1 MSPPVLAVRDLAVR
15 IGGRRIVRDV
25 SVRVE
30 PEQTLG
36 IVGESG
42 SGKSMTV
49 LAATG
54 LLDAPGAQV
63 RGSSVL
69 AGDQELVGASA
80 RALRRVHGGR
90 IGFVFQDPGTS
101 LNPLLTVE
109 RQITESLETHKNQT
123 RRQARSR
130 ALELLEAVGLPDP
143 PHRLRS
149 YPHQLSGGQRQRV
162 MIAIALACDPE
173 LLVADE
179 PTTALDVTTQA
190 QIIELIR
197 DLQRDFGTAVM
208 WISHDLGVIGEVAD
222 SVTVL
227 RDGEVIEQDNVD
239 DIFIRASAPYTREL
253 LSARPVLGGDGPP
266 APAAGAPVLLQVDGL
281 DVRFPVRTPAGR
293 SVVHAVKDLSFQIRR
308 GTTLGLVGESGSG
321 KSTVASALTGLVTP
335 QSGSAVL
342 GGVDVLHVPGA
353 QRKTVRQRISLVMQD
368 PFATLNPRM
377 PVGASIAEPLVVHR
391 LVGDRAQRVARVAEL
406 LDSVGLS
413 AAFATRYPH
422 ELSGG
427 QRQRVSIARALAVA
441 PELLILDEAT
451 ASLDVSVQA
460 RVLDLLLELQRDLE
474 LTYLFIGH
482 DLAVI
487 QRVSHDVLV
496 LRAGE
501 CVEYRSAA
509 KLFAAPEQEYTRA
522 LLAAVP
528 PDRLAGSTDASRTS
542 LSGTGTVDGHGG
554 CQLESP

>member
-342 GGVDVLHVPGA
+342 DGVDVLHVPGA

-528 PDRLAGSTDASRTS
+528 PDRLAGSTDARRTS

>member
-1 MSPPVLAVRDLAVR
+1 VLAVRDLAVR

-222 SVTVL
+222 SMTVL

-342 GGVDVLHVPGA
+342 DGVDVLHVPGA

-528 PDRLAGSTDASRTS
+528 PDRLAGSTDARRTS

>member
-1 MSPPVLAVRDLAVR
+1 MSGSVLAVSGLGVR
-15 IGGRRIVRDV
+15 IGRREIVREV
-25 SVRVE
+25 SMVVE

-63 RGSSVL
+63 SGSSVL

-80 RALRRVHGGR
+80 RTLRRVHGGR

-101 LNPLLTVE
+101 LNPLLTVD

-123 RRQARSR
+123 RRQARTR
-130 ALELLEAVGLPDP
+130 ALELLEAVGLPEP
-143 PHRLRS
+143 QNRLRS

-162 MIAIALACDPE
+162 MVAIGLACDPE
-173 LLVADE
+173 LLIVDE

-190 QIIELIR
+190 QIIALIR
-197 DLQRDFGTAVM
+197 DLQRDFGTAVV

-222 SVTVL
+222 TVTVL
-227 RDGEVIEQDNVD
+227 RGGEVVEQASVD
-239 DIFIRASAPYTREL
+239 EIFDQPRQPYTREL
-253 LSARPVLGGDGPP
+253 LSARPVLGSSGPP
-266 APAAGAPVLLQVDGL
+266 APPSDAPVLLKVDGL
-281 DVRFPVRTPAGR
+281 DIRFPVSTPTGR
-293 SVVHAVKDLSFQIRR
+293 SVVHAVKDLSFRIRR
-308 GTTLGLVGESGSG
+308 GATLGLVGESGSG
-321 KSTVASALTGLVTP
+321 KSTVASALTGLVAP
-335 QSGSAVL
+335 ESGSAVL
-342 GGVDVLHVPGA
+342 DDTDVLNVPGA

-368 PFATLNPRM
+368 PFASLNPRM
-377 PVGASIAEPLVVHR
+377 PVGTSIAEPLVVHR
-391 LVGDRAQRVARVAEL
+391 LVADRTTRDARVGEL
-406 LDSVGLS
+406 LDAVGLS
-413 AAFATRYPH
+413 ASFASRYPH

-427 QRQRVSIARALAVA
+427 QRQRVNIARALAVQ

-460 RVLDLLLELQRDLE
+460 KVLELLLELQRDLG

-487 QRVSHDVLV
+487 ERVSHDVLV

-501 CVEYRSAA
+501 CVEYRPAA
-509 KLFAAPEQEYTRA
+509 ELFAAPEHEYTRA

-528 PDRLAGSTDASRTS
+528 PDRLART
-542 LSGTGTVDGHGG
+542 
-554 CQLESP
+554 